1 MTEEKRDKNMKDRM
15 ALNIPIHKI
24 DPNKFNRV
32 LSFDANN
39 EMQETLAITHK
50 RASEVKAAKI
60 NIYIHK

>member
-39 EMQETLAITHK
+39 EM
-50 RASEVKAAKI
+50 
-60 NIYIHK
+60 